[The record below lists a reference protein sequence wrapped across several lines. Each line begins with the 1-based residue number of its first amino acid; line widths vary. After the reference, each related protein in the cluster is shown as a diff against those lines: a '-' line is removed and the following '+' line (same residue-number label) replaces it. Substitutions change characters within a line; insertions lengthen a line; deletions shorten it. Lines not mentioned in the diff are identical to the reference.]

1 MRQPVQQPTHE
12 PERQDQGARPALPA
26 RRRADLARFIQRSG
40 QATVGELAEQ
50 FGVSLDTV
58 RRDLEHLG
66 ERGVI
71 TRTHG
76 GAVPNEELATAQLAM
91 ADRPFALRDNPE
103 HKHAIGAAAAELI
116 ADGQTILVNGGTTTL
131 EVIRALRNQRDL
143 SVVTNNVQIP
153 GALPPGVIRHCYLIG
168 GRYEPD
174 SMVTIGPV
182 GFAGATGIS
191 ADVAVIGVGG
201 VDTRAGLSTTS
212 LDEAGLIREMIDSAS
227 TVIVVADSSKFW
239 RRSFAHICPLA
250 AVATLVT
257 DAAPDPELTEA
268 LIEADVE
275 IIVAGTLG
283 SGSTPATA

>member
-1 MRQPVQQPTHE
+1 MQQPVHPPTHE
-12 PERQDQGARPALPA
+12 PERQDPAARPALPA

-116 ADGQTILVNGGTTTL
+116 TDGHTILINGGTTTL
-131 EVIRALRNQRDL
+131 EVVRALRNQRDL
-143 SVVTNNVQIP
+143 SVVTNNVQVP
-153 GALPPGVIRHCYLIG
+153 GALPPGVVRHCYLIG

-174 SMVTIGPV
+174 SMVTIGPMAFT
-182 GFAGATGIS
+182 GSTGIS
-191 ADVAVIGVGG
+191 ADVALIGVGG
-201 VDTRAGLSTTS
+201 IDAQAGLSTTN
-212 LDEAGLIREMIDSAS
+212 LDEARLIREMIDSAS
-227 TVIVVADSSKFW
+227 MVIVVADSSKFW
-239 RRSFAHICPLA
+239 RRSFAHICPLDT
-250 AVATLVT
+250 VTTLVT
-257 DAAPDPELTEA
+257 DAAPNQELAEA
-268 LIEADVE
+268 LAGADVE
-275 IIVAGTLG
+275 VIVAGTP
-283 SGSTPATA
+283 TP